1 MAKPMQ
7 SNLNCSVIFNWI
19 NFETPFHE
27 LSFNVGNA
35 LEHFSKIF
43 FGLLI
48 IADAVVVLVELDVIG
63 KHRHYGVEL
72 VRIEG
77 IEQLAVHA
85 TYSLEQLTRLGRDG

>member
-1 MAKPMQ
+1 MAEAMQ
-7 SNLNCSVIFNWI
+7 SNLDRPVIFNRI
-19 NFETPFHE
+19 NFETSFHE

-35 LEHFSKIF
+35 LEHFPEII
-43 FGLLI
+43 FGLLV
-48 IADAVVVLVELDVIG
+48 IADAVVVLIKLNVIG

-85 TYSLEQLTRLGRDG
+85 TDSFEQLTRLGRDG